1 MTDIKTSPQ
10 INISV
15 AIDTSNDNYQYF
27 DENGQPCKGG
37 ATVKVPNTLLVYSLI
52 ANNNTLEFQLPVITA
67 GNTDDITVSISSCK
81 QTLTIIDSDLTNEDI
96 CLRLIVKELASDQ
109 TFESS
114 DPQIKNV
121 PR

>member
-27 DENGQPCKGG
+27 DENGQPFNGG
-37 ATVKVPNTLLVYSLI
+37 ATVTIPNTLLVYSLI
-52 ANNNTLEFQLPVITA
+52 SNSNTLVFKQPVITA
-67 GNTDDITVSISSCK
+67 PNTDDITVSISPCK
-81 QTLTIIDSDLTNEDI
+81 QKLTLIDSDLTNEEI
-96 CLRLIVKELASDQ
+96 CLRLIVKELASGK
-109 TFESS
+109 TFESA
-114 DPQIKNV
+114 DPRIRNS

>member
-1 MTDIKTSPQ
+1 
-10 INISV
+10 
-15 AIDTSNDNYQYF
+15 
-27 DENGQPCKGG
+27 
-37 ATVKVPNTLLVYSLI
+37 LVYSLI

-67 GNTDDITVSISSCK
+67 DNTDDITVSISPCK

>member
-1 MTDIKTSPQ
+1 MTGIKTSPQ

-37 ATVKVPNTLLVYSLI
+37 ATVTVPNTLLVYSLI
-52 ANNNTLEFQLPVITA
+52 ANNNTLELQLPVITA
-67 GNTDDITVSISSCK
+67 DKTDDITVSISPCK